1 LTGIDLLAIPGQGPF
16 IASGPIIAQGPI
28 MAAMAGVGGTYLAD
42 KN

>member
-1 LTGIDLLAIPGQGPF
+1 LTGIDLLAIPGLGPF
-16 IASGPIIAQGPI
+16 IASGPI